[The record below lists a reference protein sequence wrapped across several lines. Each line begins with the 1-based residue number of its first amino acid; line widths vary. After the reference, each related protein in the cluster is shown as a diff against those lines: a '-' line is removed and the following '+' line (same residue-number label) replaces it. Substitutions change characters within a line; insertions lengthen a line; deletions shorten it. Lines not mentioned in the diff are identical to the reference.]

1 MRIRFDSNDDL
12 PINKILSIPVLSIV
26 VKSGFQNAFQQI
38 LPTNSYTWMWVWII
52 KNIHSIFVFFLETF
66 YETKSQYSISFSY
79 VDNLILFIMLRTFM
93 RQNLSIQLF
102 FCIMS

>member
-38 LPTNSYTWMWVWII
+38 LPTNSYT
-52 KNIHSIFVFFLETF
+52 
-66 YETKSQYSISFSY
+66 
-79 VDNLILFIMLRTFM
+79 
-93 RQNLSIQLF
+93 
-102 FCIMS
+102 